1 MSWITNFVRPKIQ
14 ALVGK
19 KDIPDNLWQR
29 CPSCD
34 EMLFHRELSVN
45 LSVCHHCNYH
55 IRISAA
61 ARLEMIFDKDSYER
75 IKLPTL
81 AIDPLKFR
89 DTKRYTD
96 RLRDARS
103 NADENEAILVA
114 SGKVGGLPCVV
125 AAFDFGFM
133 GGSMGQAVGEGLLV
147 AANEALS
154 IKASLIAVP
163 ASGGARMQEGMLSLV
178 QMPRTVIAVEQVRE
192 AGLPYIVILTDPT
205 TGGVSASFAMLGDI
219 HLAEPNAMIG
229 FAGRRVI
236 EDTIREELPE
246 DFQKAERMLDH
257 GLIDM
262 VVHRKDLRDTLIRI
276 MSLLCQKTPNDLTLQ
291 ATDIETVNIPKTVKE
306 ENSSGNEAAIGK

>member
-19 KDIPDNLWQR
+19 KNIPDNLWQR

-45 LSVCHHCNYH
+45 LNVCHHCNYH

-61 ARLEMIFDKDSYER
+61 ARLEIIFDKDSYER
-75 IKLPTL
+75 IKLPVLPT
-81 AIDPLKFR
+81 DPLKFR
-89 DTKRYTD
+89 DTKRYID
-96 RLRDARS
+96 RLRDAKS
-103 NADENEAILVA
+103 NSDENEAILVA
-114 SGKVGGLPCVV
+114 KGKVGGLSCVV
-125 AAFDFGFM
+125 AAFDFSFM
-133 GGSMGQAVGEGLLV
+133 GGSMGQAVGEGFLV

-154 IKASLIAVP
+154 SNASLITVP
-163 ASGGARMQEGMLSLV
+163 ASGGARMQEGMLSLI

-219 HLAEPNAMIG
+219 HLAEPKAMIG